1 MSNLSTVFNTLRWAR
16 PQAPGAA
23 ERPAAETPTEVVQA
37 LGQMELLVTGDRPR
51 LTRLPSHPATAIYRA
66 ELAWGTV
73 CVKRALPLPEAHLD
87 PAASLARSAYETR
100 WLRLAREIV
109 PESAPD
115 VIAEHPGA
123 GMFVMEFL
131 DPERYPAWSRVL
143 EGERVEPWIAAE
155 IGHLLG
161 RLHAA
166 SATSSGIQQRFP
178 SATNFRALSVTPRLR
193 DAAAVHADC
202 TAALEAVY
210 NRLDQHRIAL
220 VHGAFTPDNVLVG
233 PRGPVVV
240 DADCATCGDPVFD
253 FAAMLA
259 ELALWMLWRP
269 RKRAEYAACFD
280 TFHRTYLPHVT
291 WEMTRVA
298 EARAAQ
304 LVPALLLGALEAP
317 APARRVVDP
326 AEEANAREAARTLL
340 TEPVARLDALRDAWI
355 EAIAPEAS
363 RQPGMR

>member
-16 PQAPGAA
+16 PQAPGTG
-23 ERPAAETPTEVVQA
+23 ETSAGDAPTEVVQA

-51 LTRLPSHPATAIYRA
+51 LTRLPSSAATAIYRA

-73 CVKRALPLPEAHLD
+73 CVKRALPIAD
-87 PAASLARSAYETR
+87 ARIDAATSLARSAYETR

-109 PESAPD
+109 PESAPE

-123 GMFVMEFL
+123 GMFVMEHL
-131 DPERYPAWSRVL
+131 DAERYPAWSRVL

-161 RLHAA
+161 RVHAA
-166 SATSSGIQQRFP
+166 TANSTSVQQRFA
-178 SATNFRALSVTPRLR
+178 SGVMFRALAVDPRMR
-193 DAAAVHADC
+193 NAIAVHADC
-202 TAALEAVY
+202 ADALKAVFD
-210 NRLDQHRIAL
+210 RLERQRVAL
-220 VHGAFTPDNVLVG
+220 VHGAFSPDNVLVG
-233 PRGPVVV
+233 PRGPVVI

-253 FAAMLA
+253 VAHMLA
-259 ELALWMLWRP
+259 DLALWMLWRP

-280 TFHRTYLPHVT
+280 TLQRTYLPHVT

-304 LVPALLLGALEAP
+304 LVPALILGTLESREP
-317 APARRVVDP
+317 LRRVVNPED
-326 AEEANAREAARTLL
+326 EANAREAARTLL
-340 TEPVARLDALRDAWI
+340 TAPVARLDALRDAWI
-355 EAIAPEAS
+355 DAIAPEAA
-363 RQPGMR
+363 RQPGAR